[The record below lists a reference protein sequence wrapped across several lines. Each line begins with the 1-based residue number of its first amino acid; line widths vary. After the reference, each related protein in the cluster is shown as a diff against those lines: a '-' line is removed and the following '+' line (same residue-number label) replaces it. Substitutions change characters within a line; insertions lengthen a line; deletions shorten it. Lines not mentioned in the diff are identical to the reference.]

1 MNRQAVLRAA
11 LLICMAILVAGV
23 VLGIKTTFGFIGY
36 SYANAGKYSCGD
48 TEIKKNVSN
57 LDIDWLNGKVN
68 ILYHGGNTV
77 EVSEK
82 SDRDVSEN
90 LRMRWQ
96 LDGDTL
102 RIRYA
107 KPGRLPNRLPRK
119 ELTVL
124 LPENIVLNDVVVSAT
139 SGTLSIPALRA
150 DSLILNATS
159 GDINASATAKT
170 VLVDA
175 TSGHIDLQLSD
186 HAKEISAVTTSGGIA
201 VEAGNVDSFTAET
214 TSGGIHVTLKNA
226 GDVDLS
232 STSGN
237 ISTEILKAKR
247 AEIESTSGDIQL
259 GISKLVSL
267 KVKTTSGRVRAAL
280 PSKPGFTA
288 ELETTSGQI
297 DYDLPLTKQ
306 NGSYVCG
313 DGSAEVEIHTTSGSI
328 TITEGRK

>member
-96 LDGDTL
+96 LDGETL

-107 KPGRLPNRLPRK
+107 KPGRLPNRLPEK

-124 LPENIVLNDVVVSAT
+124 LPEDIVLRDASVSAT
-139 SGTLSIPALRA
+139 SGSLNIPTLCVDNLV
-150 DSLILNATS
+150 LNVTS
-159 GDINASATAKT
+159 GDITASAKAKT
-170 VLVDA
+170 VSADA
-175 TSGHIDLQLSD
+175 TSGHIDLQVTDS
-186 HAKEISAVTTSGGIA
+186 AKEITAVTTSGSISA
-201 VEAGNVDSFTAET
+201 QAGNADRFTAET
-214 TSGGIHVTLKNA
+214 TSGSVHVTLKSI
-226 GDVDLS
+226 GEVDLS

-237 ISTEILKAKR
+237 IISEILKAKR

-259 GISKLVSL
+259 SVSKLGSL
-267 KVKTTSGRVRAAL
+267 KVKTTSGRVSATL
-280 PSKPGFTA
+280 PAKPGFTA
-288 ELETTSGQI
+288 EFKTTSGQI
-297 DYDLPLTKQ
+297 DYDLPLMKQ

-313 DGSAEVEIHTTSGSI
+313 DGSGEVEIHTTSGNI
-328 TITEGRK
+328 IVNEGK